1 MASTST
7 SARRSCKNKPDL
19 FCYICGEFTLA
30 GQRNQVTSF
39 IKHAY
44 YSYFGIKLGDQ
55 DKLWAPH
62 IVCKSCTEYLRLW
75 TKGKKNSLK
84 FGIPMI
90 WREPTNHVTDCYFCA
105 IDLTGINRK
114 NRSSLT
120 YPDLDSARRPVAHC
134 EEIPIPV
141 FKDFPET
148 SDDASSSFSEDNNDE
163 ETPVNDRAPHP
174 LSQNEVNDLVRGL
187 NLPKCSAELLASRL
201 KKNLL
206 EDSVQISFYR
216 NRHQE
221 FPSFFL

>member
-7 SARRSCKNKPDL
+7 SARRPCKNKPDL

-30 GQRNQVTSF
+30 GKRNQVTSF

-44 YSYFGIKLGDQ
+44 YSYFGIELGDR
-55 DKLWAPH
+55 DKFWAPH

-75 TKGKKNSLK
+75 TKGKKISLK

-120 YPDLDSARRPVAHC
+120 YPDLDSARRPVAYC
-134 EEIPIPV
+134 E
-141 FKDFPET
+141 
-148 SDDASSSFSEDNNDE
+148 
-163 ETPVNDRAPHP
+163 
-174 LSQNEVNDLVRGL
+174 
-187 NLPKCSAELLASRL
+187 
-201 KKNLL
+201 
-206 EDSVQISFYR
+206 
-216 NRHQE
+216 
-221 FPSFFL
+221 